1 MRLFTDGRP
10 LVSEVD
16 RTRRA
21 GLGEICGTLVA
32 SEIVNLSGLGTFI
45 VRSKCEQ
52 SAAIPKQM
60 PSDRRRVMVFKP
72 SNILKA
78 HVNGQISE
86 EEAKPL

>member
-1 MRLFTDGRP
+1 LRLFTDGRP
-10 LVSEVD
+10 LVSEVG
-16 RTRRA
+16 RTGRA

-32 SEIVNLSGLGTFI
+32 GETVDLSGLGTFI
-45 VRSKCEQ
+45 VRSKSEQ

-60 PSDRRRVMVFKP
+60 PNDRRRVMVFKP

-86 EEAKPL
+86 EKAKPL